1 MSPRDYALLFS
12 LGSLWGASFLFI
24 KVALFDLSP
33 WTVVFARVALGSA
46 GLAVFAAITRVAD
59 ATPATL
65 LRNWRGALVLGVFSG
80 VFPYLLITGSELFIP
95 SGSAAILNATSPLF
109 SALLALVVARG
120 QSEERLTPGRLAGLL
135 VGFAGVA
142 LLLVRPAAAPDN
154 PTASTLDLLAG
165 SLAVMA
171 ASLCYAIAA
180 LYTRRHQ
187 MDVAPA
193 ALSLGQ
199 NLTAAV
205 IMLPLML
212 AFGGP
217 FVMPGGAAIAA
228 ILALG
233 LLNTSLAYLIYYA
246 LVKSAGATRAL
257 SVTYLQP
264 ATALVYG
271 ALLLAEPVTLVQ
283 IGGLAAILGGVAL
296 ATRH

>member
-12 LGSLWGASFLFI
+12 LGALWGASFLFI
-24 KVALFDLSP
+24 KVALFDLSL

-46 GLAVFAAITRVAD
+46 GLAVFAAVTRVAD
-59 ATPATL
+59 AKPAAL
-65 LRNWRGALVLGVFSG
+65 LRNWRGALVLALFSG
-80 VFPYLLITGSELFIP
+80 VFPYVLITGSELFIP

-120 QSEERLTPGRLAGLL
+120 QTEERLTAGRVAGLL
-135 VGFAGVA
+135 VGFGGVA
-142 LLLVRPAAAPDN
+142 LLLARPAAAPDN
-154 PTASTLDLLAG
+154 HTASTLDLLAG
-165 SLAVMA
+165 HGAVIA

-199 NLTAAV
+199 NFTAAV

-217 FVMPGGAAIAA
+217 FVMPGGAAIGA
-228 ILALG
+228 ILGLG

-246 LVKSAGATRAL
+246 LVRSAGATRAL

-271 ALLLAEPVTLVQ
+271 ALLLSEPVTFVQ

-296 ATRH
+296 ATRR